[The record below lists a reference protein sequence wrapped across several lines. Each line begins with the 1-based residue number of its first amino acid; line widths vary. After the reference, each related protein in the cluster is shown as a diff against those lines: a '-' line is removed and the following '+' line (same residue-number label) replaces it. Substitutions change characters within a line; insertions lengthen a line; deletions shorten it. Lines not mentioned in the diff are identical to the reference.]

1 LPREPTIPRQR
12 TVSVPLTEEEYSH
25 LERCRGGA
33 TRPTFLQSKAFDL
46 AEKQLDSG
54 NASSQII
61 SMLIKGGGVRE
72 QLELERLRNENRLLN
87 ARIDGLES
95 AVRLEGLM
103 EEALNAF
110 RSYTG
115 ESSEED
121 FD

>member
-1 LPREPTIPRQR
+1 MAAEARDINSAPSRKRGRPATTPEEREK
-12 TVSVPLTEEEYSH
+12 L
-25 LERCRGGA
+25 
-33 TRPTFLQSKAFDL
+33 LQNKAFDL

-54 NASSQII
+54 KASSQII

-103 EEALNAF
+103 EEALSAF

-115 ESSEED
+115 DKSED
-121 FD
+121 VDD

>member
-1 LPREPTIPRQR
+1 MAAARDISSAPSARRRGRPATTPEEREK
-12 TVSVPLTEEEYSH
+12 L
-25 LERCRGGA
+25 
-33 TRPTFLQSKAFDL
+33 LQNKAFDL

-103 EEALNAF
+103 EEALSAF

-115 ESSEED
+115 DKSD
-121 FD
+121 DLDD

>member
-1 LPREPTIPRQR
+1 MAAARDISSAPSARKRGRPATTPEEREK
-12 TVSVPLTEEEYSH
+12 L
-25 LERCRGGA
+25 
-33 TRPTFLQSKAFDL
+33 LQSKAFDL

>member
-1 LPREPTIPRQR
+1 MAAARDISSAPSARKRGRPATTPEEREK
-12 TVSVPLTEEEYSH
+12 L
-25 LERCRGGA
+25 
-33 TRPTFLQSKAFDL
+33 LQSKAFDL

-72 QLELERLRNENRLLN
+72 QLE
-87 ARIDGLES
+87 
-95 AVRLEGLM
+95 
-103 EEALNAF
+103 ALNAF